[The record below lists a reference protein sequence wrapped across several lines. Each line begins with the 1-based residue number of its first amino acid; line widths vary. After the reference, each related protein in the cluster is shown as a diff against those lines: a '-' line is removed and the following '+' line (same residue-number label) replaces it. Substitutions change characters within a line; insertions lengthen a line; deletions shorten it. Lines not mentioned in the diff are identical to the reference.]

1 MKRYKSFKSVHMK
14 KIIDFIISL
23 FSRNNKSEV
32 YKNTIKG
39 SNIYGNVNQSNTVV
53 KLENKEA
60 VEEFT

>member
-1 MKRYKSFKSVHMK
+1 MK
-14 KIIDFIISL
+14 KIFDFITSL

-39 SNIYGNVNQSNTVV
+39 SNISGNINQSNTII
-53 KLENKEA
+53 KLESKET